1 MSIDSRAKS
10 YGKIWGGWTMG
21 KLLGTGSGGKTAVFQ
36 LTRDN
41 LTFTEH
47 CAMKVVNIIDEQVSY
62 DEISDEY
69 KEYYLKRREEMRRA
83 AEAEVNLMHQLKD
96 YYNIVQYYDFEFNDW
111 QEDGSFGTDLLI
123 RMDLL
128 GNLSARMKKEG
139 VTQPEIVKI
148 GIDICTALEACAEHN
163 IIHRDIKP
171 DNIFSNGRQ
180 YLLGD
185 FGISKIIENGMGTQ
199 TNKGTAHYA
208 APEQFANAT
217 NVDFYDH
224 RVDIYSLALT
234 LYVLANKGKLP
245 FTDQVM
251 NNQLAN
257 QMRLTGRPFTRIDGI
272 NPELMDVILVG
283 CSYKP
288 EDRFK
293 TATAFKNALL
303 YVQDIMKKDEK
314 AVNLGGSAA
323 PSGSAESYE
332 TEEALASQDETE
344 PALGVSLVQN
354 DVEARAG
361 YETEPALGMTAVHI
375 SEEAA
380 AGYETEPALGMTAVR
395 ISEEAAAGY
404 ETEPALGMTAV
415 RISEEAATGYET
427 EPALG
432 MTAVH
437 ISEEAA
443 AGYETEP
450 ALGMTAVHTSEEAA
464 ADYETEPALEMTS
477 MPKLSGQAYAQT
489 NVDKTQQSIQ
499 NNLSQSQPV
508 KPQAAMQQ
516 SVQPVPVKPQAA
528 MQQSAQ
534 PVPVQPQAAMQ
545 QSAQPVPVQPQA
557 AMQQS
562 AQPVPVKPQVQSAY
576 TQQQQ
581 TQQMNNAT
589 QQNSYVHPVQM
600 SYVDM
605 ENLKGMAKTKI
616 MADDRDGACA
626 IFMQLSAA
634 GDCNAMYT
642 EISKIYNSNKE
653 VKKNPETAIFWYQKC
668 IDTIK
673 DSWTVSLAE
682 NRLGEIYSNGLGV
695 KKDHELAEK
704 YYRSSASKGNPYAKK
719 KFVAGKYVK

>member
-303 YVQDIMKKDEK
+303 YVQDTMKKDEK
-314 AVNLGGSAA
+314 AVNLGGSAV
-323 PSGSAESYE
+323 PSGSAELYE

-354 DVEARAG
+354 DVEAREGYETEPALGMTAVHISEETASG

-380 AGYETEPALGMTAVR
+380 SG
-395 ISEEAAAGY
+395 
-404 ETEPALGMTAV
+404 
-415 RISEEAATGYET
+415 
-427 EPALG
+427 
-432 MTAVH
+432 
-437 ISEEAA
+437 
-443 AGYETEP
+443 
-450 ALGMTAVHTSEEAA
+450 
-464 ADYETEPALEMTS
+464 YETEPALEMTS
-477 MPKLSGQAYAQT
+477 
-489 NVDKTQQSIQ
+489 
-499 NNLSQSQPV
+499 
-508 KPQAAMQQ
+508 
-516 SVQPVPVKPQAA
+516 

-534 PVPVQPQAAMQ
+534 PVPVQPQASMQ
-545 QSAQPVPVQPQA
+545 QSVQAVPVQPQA
-557 AMQQS
+557 
-562 AQPVPVKPQVQSAY
+562 QSAY
-576 TQQQQ
+576 TEQQQA
-581 TQQMNNAT
+581 QQINNAT

-653 VKKNPETAIFWYQKC
+653 VKKNPEAAIFWYQKC
-668 IDTIK
+668 IETIK

>member
-303 YVQDIMKKDEK
+303 YVQDTMKKDEK
-314 AVNLGGSAA
+314 AVNLGGSAV

-354 DVEARAG
+354 DVEAREG

-380 AGYETEPALGMTAVR
+380 P
-395 ISEEAAAGY
+395 
-404 ETEPALGMTAV
+404 
-415 RISEEAATGYET
+415 GYET

-443 AGYETEP
+443 SG
-450 ALGMTAVHTSEEAA
+450 
-464 ADYETEPALEMTS
+464 YETEPALEMTS
-477 MPKLSGQAYAQT
+477 M
-489 NVDKTQQSIQ
+489 QQS
-499 NNLSQSQPV
+499 
-508 KPQAAMQQ
+508 A
-516 SVQPVPVKPQAA
+516 QPVPVQSQAA

-534 PVPVQPQAAMQ
+534 PVPVQQQA
-545 QSAQPVPVQPQA
+545 
-557 AMQQS
+557 
-562 AQPVPVKPQVQSAY
+562 QSAY
-576 TQQQQ
+576 TEQQQA
-581 TQQMNNAT
+581 QQINNAT

-653 VKKNPETAIFWYQKC
+653 VKKNPKAAIFWYQKC
-668 IDTIK
+668 IETIK

>member
-303 YVQDIMKKDEK
+303 YVQDSMKKDEK
-314 AVNLGGSAA
+314 AVNLEGSAV

-344 PALGVSLVQN
+344 PALGMTAVHISE
-354 DVEARAG
+354 EAALGYETEPALGMTAVHTSEEATPG

-380 AGYETEPALGMTAVR
+380 V
-395 ISEEAAAGY
+395 
-404 ETEPALGMTAV
+404 
-415 RISEEAATGYET
+415 
-427 EPALG
+427 
-432 MTAVH
+432 
-437 ISEEAA
+437 
-443 AGYETEP
+443 GYETEP
-450 ALGMTAVHTSEEAA
+450 ALGMTAVHTSEETASGYETEPA
-464 ADYETEPALEMTS
+464 LGMTVVHISEETAPGYETEPALEMTS
-477 MPKLSGQAYAQT
+477 
-489 NVDKTQQSIQ
+489 
-499 NNLSQSQPV
+499 
-508 KPQAAMQQ
+508 
-516 SVQPVPVKPQAA
+516 

-557 AMQQS
+557 SMQQS
-562 AQPVPVKPQVQSAY
+562 VQAVPVQPQAQSAY
-576 TQQQQ
+576 TEQQQA
-581 TQQMNNAT
+581 QQINNAT

-653 VKKNPETAIFWYQKC
+653 VKKNPEAAIFWYQKC
-668 IDTIK
+668 IETIK

>member
-314 AVNLGGSAA
+314 AVNLGGSAV

-380 AGYETEPALGMTAVR
+380 A
-395 ISEEAAAGY
+395 
-404 ETEPALGMTAV
+404 
-415 RISEEAATGYET
+415 
-427 EPALG
+427 
-432 MTAVH
+432 
-437 ISEEAA
+437 
-443 AGYETEP
+443 
-450 ALGMTAVHTSEEAA
+450 
-464 ADYETEPALEMTS
+464 DYETEPALEMTS

-516 SVQPVPVKPQAA
+516 SSQA
-528 MQQSAQ
+528 
-534 PVPVQPQAAMQ
+534 VPVQPQAAMQ
-545 QSAQPVPVQPQA
+545 QSVQPVPVQ
-557 AMQQS
+557 
-562 AQPVPVKPQVQSAY
+562 PQVQSAY

-616 MADDRDGACA
+616 MAVDRDGACA

>member
-303 YVQDIMKKDEK
+303 YVQDTMKKDEK
-314 AVNLGGSAA
+314 AVNLGGSAV

-354 DVEARAG
+354 DVEAGEG

-380 AGYETEPALGMTAVR
+380 PGYETEPALGMTAVN
-395 ISEEAAAGY
+395 
-404 ETEPALGMTAV
+404 
-415 RISEEAATGYET
+415 
-427 EPALG
+427 
-432 MTAVH
+432 
-437 ISEEAA
+437 
-443 AGYETEP
+443 
-450 ALGMTAVHTSEEAA
+450 TSEEAA
-464 ADYETEPALEMTS
+464 SGYETEPALEMTS
-477 MPKLSGQAYAQT
+477 M
-489 NVDKTQQSIQ
+489 
-499 NNLSQSQPV
+499 
-508 KPQAAMQQ
+508 
-516 SVQPVPVKPQAA
+516 
-528 MQQSAQ
+528 QQSAQ
-534 PVPVQPQAAMQ
+534 PVQPQAAMQ
-545 QSAQPVPVQPQA
+545 QSVQSVPVQSQAAMQQSVQAVPVQPQA
-557 AMQQS
+557 
-562 AQPVPVKPQVQSAY
+562 QSAY
-576 TQQQQ
+576 TEQQQA
-581 TQQMNNAT
+581 QQINNAT

-634 GDCNAMYT
+634 GECNAMYT

-653 VKKNPETAIFWYQKC
+653 VKKNPEAAIFWYQKC
-668 IDTIK
+668 IETIK

>member
-314 AVNLGGSAA
+314 AVNLGGSAV

-380 AGYETEPALGMTAVR
+380 T
-395 ISEEAAAGY
+395 
-404 ETEPALGMTAV
+404 
-415 RISEEAATGYET
+415 
-427 EPALG
+427 
-432 MTAVH
+432 
-437 ISEEAA
+437 
-443 AGYETEP
+443 GYETEP

-516 SVQPVPVKPQAA
+516 SSQAVPVQPQAA
-528 MQQSAQ
+528 MQQSVQ

-562 AQPVPVKPQVQSAY
+562 VQPVPVKPQVQSAY

>member
-314 AVNLGGSAA
+314 AVNLGGSAV

-380 AGYETEPALGMTAVR
+380 T
-395 ISEEAAAGY
+395 
-404 ETEPALGMTAV
+404 
-415 RISEEAATGYET
+415 
-427 EPALG
+427 
-432 MTAVH
+432 
-437 ISEEAA
+437 
-443 AGYETEP
+443 GYETEP

-516 SVQPVPVKPQAA
+516 SV
-528 MQQSAQ
+528 
-534 PVPVQPQAAMQ
+534 
-545 QSAQPVPVQPQA
+545 
-557 AMQQS
+557 
-562 AQPVPVKPQVQSAY
+562 QPVPVKPQVQSAY

>member
-303 YVQDIMKKDEK
+303 YVQDTMKKDEK
-314 AVNLGGSAA
+314 AVNLEGSAV

-354 DVEARAG
+354 DVEAREGYETEPALGMTAVHTSEEAASG

-380 AGYETEPALGMTAVR
+380 
-395 ISEEAAAGY
+395 S
-404 ETEPALGMTAV
+404 
-415 RISEEAATGYET
+415 
-427 EPALG
+427 
-432 MTAVH
+432 
-437 ISEEAA
+437 
-443 AGYETEP
+443 GYETEP

-464 ADYETEPALEMTS
+464 VGYETEPALGMTAVHTSEETASGYETEPALEMTS
-477 MPKLSGQAYAQT
+477 M
-489 NVDKTQQSIQ
+489 
-499 NNLSQSQPV
+499 
-508 KPQAAMQQ
+508 
-516 SVQPVPVKPQAA
+516 
-528 MQQSAQ
+528 QQSAQ
-534 PVPVQPQAAMQ
+534 PVPVQSQASMQ
-545 QSAQPVPVQPQA
+545 QSVQAVPVQPQA
-557 AMQQS
+557 
-562 AQPVPVKPQVQSAY
+562 QSAY
-576 TQQQQ
+576 TEQQQA
-581 TQQMNNAT
+581 QQINNAT

-653 VKKNPETAIFWYQKC
+653 VKKNPEAAIFWYQKC
-668 IDTIK
+668 IETIK

>member
-314 AVNLGGSAA
+314 AVNLGGSAV

-380 AGYETEPALGMTAVR
+380 TGYETEPALGMTAVR

-415 RISEEAATGYET
+415 
-427 EPALG
+427 
-432 MTAVH
+432 H
-437 ISEEAA
+437 I
-443 AGYETEP
+443 
-450 ALGMTAVHTSEEAA
+450 SEEAA

-516 SVQPVPVKPQAA
+516 SSQA
-528 MQQSAQ
+528 
-534 PVPVQPQAAMQ
+534 VPVQPQAAMQ

-562 AQPVPVKPQVQSAY
+562 VQPVPVKPQVQSAY